1 MIGVTTKRVLTTLSV
16 SGFEEG
22 LCMISEARTR
32 TRKFVNNFGVVIRR
46 KLAGLLILASM
57 LGAAQVAG
65 AQTPDDQQSQYL
77 LGMTAYGA
85 GDYEKALSLFR
96 PLAEQGYFD
105 AQWELG
111 TMYAEG
117 QGVPQDNIE
126 AAKWFR
132 ECAEHGYAIC
142 EGSLADAYM
151 TGDGVP
157 KDDVAA
163 VSWTRK
169 AAEQGDDL
177 AFASLAEDYIN
188 GFGVPQNYVQAYM
201 WFSLAADQKAS
212 WGNNLLF
219 VGAKMSPSQ
228 IADAKRLA
236 SECEQRHF
244 KDC

>member
-1 MIGVTTKRVLTTLSV
+1 M
-16 SGFEEG
+16 
-22 LCMISEARTR
+22 
-32 TRKFVNNFGVVIRR
+32 NNFRIVIRQ
-46 KLAGLLILASM
+46 KLIELLIPAGMIATL
-57 LGAAQVAG
+57 QVAS

-77 LGMTAYGA
+77 RGMTAYTA

-111 TMYAEG
+111 NMYAEG

-142 EGSLADAYM
+142 QGSLADAYL
-151 TGDGVP
+151 TGEGVP

-188 GFGVPQNYVQAYM
+188 GWGVPQNFVQAYM
-201 WFSLAADQKAS
+201 WFSLAAGQKAS
-212 WGNNLLF
+212 WGNNLVF
-219 VGAKMSPSQ
+219 VGAKMTPSQ
-228 IADAKRLA
+228 IANAKRLA